1 MDAIRVNLIFSK
13 LRRYFEGLL
22 PESVKLLPLKRFFW
36 KRHIPFFMNDKPVAV
51 VTGASR
57 GIGRSVAI
65 GLAAEGYDIA
75 AIARSTDSEGMEFLA
90 QEVVRLGAQ
99 FFPIGLDIS
108 CTSCHKEVVS
118 NILERYGRI
127 DILVNNAGVAP
138 LQRSDILDMS
148 EESYERLMN
157 INLKGPVFFA
167 QKVAREMLWLKEH
180 IELYK
185 PVIIFITSV
194 SAVLTS
200 TNRAEYCISKAGLS
214 MASSVF
220 ADRLACEGI
229 LVYEV
234 RPGIIE
240 TDMTIKVKDKYDK
253 LIHEGLVPQKR
264 WGIPS
269 DISKAVA
276 SLARGDW
283 AFSTGTVF
291 EISGGLN
298 IHKL

>member
-1 MDAIRVNLIFSK
+1 
-13 LRRYFEGLL
+13 
-22 PESVKLLPLKRFFW
+22 
-36 KRHIPFFMNDKPVAV
+36 MNDKPVAV

-57 GIGRSVAI
+57 GIGRSIAI
-65 GLAAEGYDIA
+65 SLAAEGYDIA
-75 AIARSTDSEGMEFLA
+75 AIARSTDSEGMEILA
-90 QEVVRLGAQ
+90 SEVGKTGSQ

-108 CTSCHKEVVS
+108 CTGCHKEVVT

-127 DILVNNAGVAP
+127 DVLVNNAGVSP
-138 LQRSDILDMS
+138 LQRNDVLEMT
-148 EESYERLMN
+148 EESYDRLMN

-167 QKVAREMLWLKEH
+167 QKVAKEMIWLREH
-180 IELYK
+180 IVDYK
-185 PVIIFITSV
+185 PVIVFITSV

-200 TNRAEYCISKAGLS
+200 TNRAEYCVSKAGLS

-220 ADRLACEGI
+220 ADRLSREGI

-240 TDMTIKVKDKYDK
+240 TDMTVKVKDKYDK
-253 LIHEGLVPQKR
+253 LINEGLVPQKR
-264 WGIPS
+264 WGYPS

-283 AFSTGTVF
+283 AFSTGTIF